1 MVGSPGQT
9 VEHLIQDILF
19 IEKLRPE
26 MIGIGP
32 FLPHQDTPFARYSS
46 GTLEQTL
53 LLLSIFRLMHPS
65 ALIPS
70 TTALATLTPDGRERG
85 ILAGANVVMPNLS
98 PPRFRQLYQLY
109 DHKASFGSEAA
120 EGIELL
126 RSELAL
132 YGFTAK

>member
-53 LLLSIFRLMHPS
+53 LSYCLSS
-65 ALIPS
+65 A
-70 TTALATLTPDGRERG
+70 
-85 ILAGANVVMPNLS
+85 
-98 PPRFRQLYQLY
+98 
-109 DHKASFGSEAA
+109 
-120 EGIELL
+120 
-126 RSELAL
+126 
-132 YGFTAK
+132 

>member
-1 MVGSPGQT
+1 MSGKQRLQCLQNLKETGYQTGTGIMVGSPGQT

-32 FLPHQDTPFARYSS
+32 FLPHQNTPFARYSS

-85 ILAGANVVMPNLS
+85 ILAGANVAVSYTHLTLPTT
-98 PPRFRQLYQLY
+98 PYV
-109 DHKASFGSEAA
+109 
-120 EGIELL
+120 
-126 RSELAL
+126 
-132 YGFTAK
+132 